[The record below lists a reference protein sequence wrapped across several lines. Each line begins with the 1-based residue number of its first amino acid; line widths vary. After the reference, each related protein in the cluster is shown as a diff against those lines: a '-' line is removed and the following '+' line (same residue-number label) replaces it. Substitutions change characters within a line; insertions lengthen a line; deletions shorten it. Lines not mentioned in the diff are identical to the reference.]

1 MTPRSVPLERQCR
14 ALVVGQLNRGVY
26 WSPPHRC
33 LHYAGLNGYCRFHQ
47 PAEDQASEED
57 DLRAMDESDRAEG

>member
-1 MTPRSVPLERQCR
+1 MSGWSVPPDRQCR
-14 ALVVGQLNRGVY
+14 AQVAGQLNRGVY

-33 LHYAGLNGYCRFHQ
+33 LDYAGPNGYCLFHQ

-57 DLRAMDESDRAEG
+57 DPRAMDESDRAEG

>member
-1 MTPRSVPLERQCR
+1 MTPRASE
-14 ALVVGQLNRGVY
+14 
-26 WSPPHRC
+26 RC

-57 DLRAMDESDRAEG
+57 DPRYG